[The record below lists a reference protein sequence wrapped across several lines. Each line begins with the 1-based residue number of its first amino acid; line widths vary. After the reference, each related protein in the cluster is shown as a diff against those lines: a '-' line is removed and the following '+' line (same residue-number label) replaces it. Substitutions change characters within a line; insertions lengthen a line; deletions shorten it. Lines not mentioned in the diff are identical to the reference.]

1 MDGPF
6 MIGLIPVAILIVVGV
21 EYAKYK
27 RDARRIH
34 LCLHGKGAT
43 DISIV
48 KVWSEGDRFH
58 NVYDVIYTD
67 IKHNVHVDRC
77 IIRTSLFEDG
87 AIYWKD
93 DTSCA
98 ESLENVDKF

>member
-1 MDGPF
+1 MDDPF
-6 MIGLIPVAILIVVGV
+6 MIVLIPVAILIVVGV

-48 KVWSEGDRFH
+48 KV
-58 NVYDVIYTD
+58 
-67 IKHNVHVDRC
+67 
-77 IIRTSLFEDG
+77 
-87 AIYWKD
+87 
-93 DTSCA
+93 
-98 ESLENVDKF
+98 